1 MTLTSVANFQNPLL
15 YYKITDYCTFTY
27 LCHVGD
33 TYVYDGVK
41 SIITEIKQDLIIS
54 IVINQ
59 DGTEGRHMGTIITL
73 ALTFGIPIYKYIGPT
88 VKELQQKQENIAHLQ
103 DFLVEARLKPIIE
116 QGCISFI
123 GEDFREGRDD
133 FNINCRR
140 TSARAKSNV
149 N

>member
-1 MTLTSVANFQNPLL
+1 MSLTSVANFQNPLL
-15 YYKITDYCTFTY
+15 YYKITDYGTFTY

-73 ALTFGIPIYKYIGPT
+73 ALTFGTPIYKYIGPT

-103 DFLVEARLKPIIE
+103 DFLIEARLKPIIE

-133 FNINCRR
+133 FREGQ
-140 TSARAKSNV
+140 AQEQKAM
-149 N
+149 

>member
-1 MTLTSVANFQNPLL
+1 MSLSTNFQNPLL
-15 YYKITDYCTFTY
+15 YYKITDYGTFNY

-73 ALTFGIPIYKYIGPT
+73 ALTFGTPIYKYIGPT

-103 DFLVEARLKPIIE
+103 DFLIEARLKPLE

-123 GEDFREGRDD
+123 GEDFREGRED
-133 FNINCRR
+133 FRQ
-140 TSARAKSNV
+140 AQEQGQEAM
-149 N
+149 

>member
-1 MTLTSVANFQNPLL
+1 MSLSTNLLNPLL
-15 YYKITDYCTFTY
+15 YYKITDYGAFTY

-41 SIITEIKQDLIIS
+41 SVITQIKQDLILS

-59 DGTEGRHMGTIITL
+59 DGTSGRDMGTIITL

-88 VKELQQKQENIAHLQ
+88 VKELQQKQENIIHLQ

-123 GEDFREGRDD
+123 GEDFREGRED

-140 TSARAKSNV
+140 T
-149 N
+149 